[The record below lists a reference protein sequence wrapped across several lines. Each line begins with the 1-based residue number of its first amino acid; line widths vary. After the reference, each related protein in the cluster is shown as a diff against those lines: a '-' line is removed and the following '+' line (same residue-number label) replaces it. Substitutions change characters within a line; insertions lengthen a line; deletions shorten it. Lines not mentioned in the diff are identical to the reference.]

1 MRGLQVPSGHFFSP
15 TAGTA
20 MGSNNRAID
29 APQLT
34 VQFARSNDIRLQ
46 AAEDFVQRAVGVPS
60 IEQTVNGFPRGK
72 VVLRQISPGSAG
84 SQDPKDRIH
93 DLPPIG
99 GWPPGLRGSR
109 KQVRTQIPL
118 FIRQSMSRHYLALR
132 AVGFVQRSQQF
143 AQNVQFTE
151 DQFSNRA

>member
-15 TAGTA
+15 TASTA

-34 VQFARSNDIRLQ
+34 VQLARVDDIRLQ
-46 AAEDFVQRAVGVPS
+46 PAEDFVQRAVGVPG
-60 IEQTVNGFPRGK
+60 IEQAINRFPRDE
-72 VVLRQISPGSAG
+72 VILRQISPGSA
-84 SQDPKDRIH
+84 SPQDPKNRIH
-93 DLPPIG
+93 DLPSIG
-99 GWPPGLRGSR
+99 GWPSDLRGSR
-109 KQVRTQIPL
+109 KQVRDQFPL

-132 AVGFVQRSQQF
+132 AIGTIPRSRQF

-151 DQFSNRA
+151 GQFSNRA